1 MVFAVC
7 RATNPLNSVILADG
21 VGVPWLVVVV
31 VAVGG
36 FVMAVGGFVVAHFVR
51 SRVFLAAFHQI
62 WSISY

>member
-7 RATNPLNSVILADG
+7 RATNSLNSVILADG

-36 FVMAVGGFVVAHFVR
+36 FIVARFVR
-51 SRVFLAAFHQI
+51 SRVFLATFRQI